1 MARRGQKFSNEDVE
15 RLCKVLADAV
25 RDAGES
31 EKVLVKRAIVQ
42 KYLGLSDSTL
52 TPHGLLTSSQQDLD
66 KQAQRRA
73 SLLSHAKQMLA
84 DRGR

>member
-1 MARRGQKFSNEDVE
+1 MARRGRKFSNEDVE
-15 RLCKVLADAV
+15 RLCKVLTDAV

-31 EKVLVKRAIVQ
+31 EKIQVKRAIVQ
-42 KYLGLSDSTL
+42 QYLGLSDSTSTPRRLL
-52 TPHGLLTSSQQDLD
+52 TPSQQDLD
-66 KQAQRRA
+66 EQAQRRA